1 MDPYS
6 LTSAIFKIIGFL
18 GLVIVLAILVVR
30 LSKRGFKTNKPHIY
44 LQVIDSLPLGRDKA
58 VCVIEAG
65 KSLLLVG
72 LTTNNISLLKEFSV
86 DELEDV
92 AELQQEENMNPQEDQ
107 KFLER
112 LMDNISKKT
121 KNCNKMKLFALVLVG
136 LSLVLFASKPA
147 FAASGTIVPDINI
160 TVDGQSES
168 GGLIT
173 SLRILA
179 ALTVLTLAPAIL
191 ILTTSFT
198 RIVVVFSFLR
208 AGLGTQQTPPNQVL
222 IGLALLLTFFIMTP
236 TWGEI
241 NEAAIAPYMEGEI
254 SAEEALDR
262 GQQPVLNFMLRQ
274 TRKKDLELFAV
285 IGESETP
292 LNPEDMSLVQIV
304 PAFAISELKTAFE
317 IGFLLFLP
325 FLVIDMVIASTLM
338 SMGMLM
344 LPPVLISLPFKILLF
359 VLVDGWGLL
368 TRSLISG
375 FR

>member
-1 MDPYS
+1 
-6 LTSAIFKIIGFL
+6 
-18 GLVIVLAILVVR
+18 
-30 LSKRGFKTNKPHIY
+30 
-44 LQVIDSLPLGRDKA
+44 
-58 VCVIEAG
+58 
-65 KSLLLVG
+65 
-72 LTTNNISLLKEFSV
+72 
-86 DELEDV
+86 
-92 AELQQEENMNPQEDQ
+92 
-107 KFLER
+107 
-112 LMDNISKKT
+112 
-121 KNCNKMKLFALVLVG
+121 MKLFALVLVG